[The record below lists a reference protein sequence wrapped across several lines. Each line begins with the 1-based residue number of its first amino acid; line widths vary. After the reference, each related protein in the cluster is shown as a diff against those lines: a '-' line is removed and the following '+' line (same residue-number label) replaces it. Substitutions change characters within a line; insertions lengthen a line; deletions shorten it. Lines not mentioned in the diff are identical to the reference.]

1 MLDAKR
7 LHALGSTR
15 LGFTQT
21 VAALD
26 TSGTPLY
33 LAPEVLSGQ
42 PSTLQS
48 DIYALGVMLYQAVVG
63 DWNRP
68 LAPGW
73 ERTVDDELHR
83 EAIAAPVQGA
93 PARRP
98 ERTSVVEGE
107 SGAVS
112 V

>member
-1 MLDAKR
+1 MLDAQR
-7 LHALGSTR
+7 LHALGITR

-73 ERTVDDELHR
+73 ERQVDDELLR
-83 EAIAAPVQGA
+83 EDIAA
-93 PARRP
+93 
-98 ERTSVVEGE
+98 
-107 SGAVS
+107 AVDGDRKS
-112 V
+112 TRLNSSH